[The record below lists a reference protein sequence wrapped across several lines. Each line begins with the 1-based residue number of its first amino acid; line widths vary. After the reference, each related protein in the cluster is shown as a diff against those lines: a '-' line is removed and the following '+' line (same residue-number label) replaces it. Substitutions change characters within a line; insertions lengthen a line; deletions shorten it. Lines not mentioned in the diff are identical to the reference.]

1 MTRFTIAIVGRPN
14 VGKSTLFNRL
24 AGKQL
29 AIVEDT
35 PGVTRDWR
43 EAAGQLGPLRFRLI
57 DTAGYEDSYDDSLP
71 ARMRQQTERAIEEAD
86 LTLMVVDARAGL
98 TPLDE
103 TFARLL
109 RKGSRPVVLVANKCE
124 GRAGEPG
131 LLEAYALGLGD
142 PIPFSAQHGIGL
154 SDLYDAIVEHM
165 PEEEPQDEEQPETDS
180 RLTVIGEDGEEVLDG
195 DLLPDDAPR
204 IIQMAIVGRPNAG
217 KSTLVNRLLGVERML
232 TGPEAGI
239 TRDAIATDWEY
250 EGRPV
255 RLVDTAGMRRKARI
269 DEKLEQLSVQDT
281 LRSIR
286 YAHVVVLMLDAEL
299 GMDKQDLTIAR
310 MVEEEGR
317 ALVIAFNKW
326 DAVADKETAL
336 ADLRD
341 RLETSLSQVKGVPVV
356 TLSALKGRNLD
367 RLMAAVFQVYDTWNR
382 RISTAQLNRW
392 LAGLLEMHP
401 PPLVA
406 GRRLKLRYMTQI
418 KTRPPTFAI
427 WASRPEELPGS
438 YQRYLVNGLRQDFDM
453 PGVPVRVYLRKG
465 RNPYAGKKK

>member
-165 PEEEPQDEEQPETDS
+165 PEEEPEDEEQPQTEPG
-180 RLTVIGEDGEEVLDG
+180 LTVTGEDGEEVLDG